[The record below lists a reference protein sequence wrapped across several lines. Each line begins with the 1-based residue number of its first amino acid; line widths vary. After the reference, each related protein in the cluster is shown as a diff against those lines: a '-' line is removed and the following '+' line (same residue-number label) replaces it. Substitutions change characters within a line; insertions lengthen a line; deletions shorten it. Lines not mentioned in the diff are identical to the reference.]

1 MAITINQVPAAIQ
14 TVASIQ
20 GNLNNLSAL
29 LSQAEILA
37 ANNWIINVS
46 MGTGLP
52 PINVTISPAQQ
63 AAMVAQY
70 DTLKATLA
78 SLYATL
84 P

>member
-1 MAITINQVPAAIQ
+1 MAITVNGIPAAIE
-14 TVASIQ
+14 TLSSIQ
-20 GNLNNLSAL
+20 TNLNNLNAL
-29 LSQAEILA
+29 LRQAEILA
-37 ANNWIINVS
+37 ANNWVVNVS